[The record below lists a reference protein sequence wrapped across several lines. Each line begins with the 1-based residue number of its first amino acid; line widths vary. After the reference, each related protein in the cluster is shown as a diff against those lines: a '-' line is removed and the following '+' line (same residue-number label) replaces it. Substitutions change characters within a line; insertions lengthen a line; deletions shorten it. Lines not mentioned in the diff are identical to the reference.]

1 MAFEI
6 IGDDY
11 HLPLGCTK
19 SSGHL
24 IFDINMDFTRKA
36 IWVKDGHCTTY
47 PKTSKYAGVVSIE
60 RICILLTHAALNLTP
75 LNAEYI
81 RSVYLQYPT
90 SENHYIFCV
99 PEFELDNVGKRAK
112 IL

>member
-1 MAFEI
+1 MAFEVI
-6 IGDDY
+6 VDDY
-11 HLPLGCTK
+11 HLPLGCKK

-47 PKTSKYAGVVSIE
+47 PKTSKYAGVVSME

-75 LNAEYI
+75 ENSADI
-81 RSVYLQYPT
+81 CIAYLQAPT
-90 SENHYIFCV
+90 SKKHHIFCGT
-99 PEFELDNVGKRAK
+99 EFGL
-112 IL
+112 